1 MLYSEMQNKAR
12 EEAEKNKGKNKNK
25 YKGVNKKLS
34 SIVQDKE

>member
-1 MLYSEMQNKAR
+1 MQNKAR

-25 YKGVNKKLS
+25 DKGVNKKLS